1 MSALMKRIEKLEQA
15 NRPPPPMEALR
26 IIRVVIDSDAGA
38 TSALCG
44 GQTIHRKADET
55 ESAFRD
61 RACREF
67 NRVFN
72 GPCVEFVDGDE
83 EI

>member
-1 MSALMKRIEKLEQA
+1 MSALLKRIEKLEA
-15 NRPPPPMEALR
+15 TNRPPPAIEALR
-26 IIRVVIDSDAGA
+26 IIRVIVDPGTGA
-38 TSALCG
+38 TSAICD

-55 ESAFRD
+55 ESAFRE

-67 NRVFN
+67 NLSLN
-72 GPCVEFVDGDE
+72 GPCVQSVDGDE